1 MKARRKSVGEAAPP
15 ATRSA
20 ARAERT
26 RTVIEGRVIEVQRD
40 DNVVFVT
47 GAGQRLVCR
56 CPQHVDPAWL
66 RAALKLGA
74 VAAEASVSSAARL
87 GTVWCLLPTP
97 EQRKVVAESLS
108 LAASC
113 RVDIVC
119 GKSQLQL
126 RKDGTVRLRGRDVM
140 TRGSRVA
147 RVLGG
152 SVRLN

>member
-1 MKARRKSVGEAAPP
+1 MKARRKSAGEVAPGALP
-15 ATRSA
+15 SA

-40 DNVVFVT
+40 DSVVFVT

-66 RAALKLGA
+66 RAALKLGG
-74 VAAEASVSSAARL
+74 VAAEASVSSADRL

-97 EQRKVVAESLS
+97 AQRKVVVESLS
-108 LAASC
+108 LAASSS
-113 RVDIVC
+113 VDIVC

-140 TRGSRVA
+140 TRGSRVV
-147 RVLGG
+147 RVVGG
-152 SVRLN
+152 S